1 MKFEDFV
8 KALDGFDK
16 AGYSVVNI
24 ARESVSD
31 CYVVTLRI
39 PVETVTKE
47 NILVSKE
54 TGQPVGL
61 QVHKP

>member
-8 KALDGFDK
+8 KTLEGFDK
-16 AGYSVVNI
+16 VGYSVVNV

-39 PVETVTKE
+39 PVEPITKE

-54 TGQPVGL
+54 TGQAVGI
-61 QVHKP
+61 QVKKE